1 MLGPELGWMVRP
13 IFMQSQVRLPLPSS
27 QNWKP
32 ETALSLSLSL
42 SLCGFRMG
50 RNETV
55 PFLVLLLSL
64 SLPWISLAYRP
75 GDLVPMSKM
84 GQYHSVRTLKP
95 SLSLSLSLS
104 LMHIIL
110 NFRINL
116 SIFKI
121 FNNFSPELCGTI

>member
-13 IFMQSQVRLPLPSS
+13 IFMQSQVKLPLPSS

-32 ETALSLSLSL
+32 ETALSRSLSL

-95 SLSLSLSLS
+95 SLS
-104 LMHIIL
+104 MYIIL

>member
-1 MLGPELGWMVRP
+1 MLGPELGWIVRP
-13 IFMQSQVRLPLPSS
+13 IFMQSQVKLPLPSS
-27 QNWKP
+27 QNRKS
-32 ETALSLSLSL
+32 ETALSL

-95 SLSLSLSLS
+95 SLSLSLS
-104 LMHIIL
+104 MHIIL

-116 SIFKI
+116 SISKI
-121 FNNFSPELCGTI
+121 FKNFSPELCGTI

>member
-1 MLGPELGWMVRP
+1 MGLSWAGW
-13 IFMQSQVRLPLPSS
+13 SGPSS
-27 QNWKP
+27 CRAKLNYHYLLRRIGNRKQ
-32 ETALSLSLSL
+32 LSLSLSL

>member
-1 MLGPELGWMVRP
+1 MCLGQSWAGWSGPCSCRSKLNYHYT
-13 IFMQSQVRLPLPSS
+13 FFAES
-27 QNWKP
+27 
-32 ETALSLSLSL
+32 ETGNSPLSLSLS
-42 SLCGFRMG
+42 GFRMG

-55 PFLVLLLSL
+55 PVLVLLLSL

-95 SLSLSLSLS
+95 SLSLS
-104 LMHIIL
+104 MHIIL

-116 SIFKI
+116 SIFFFLI
-121 FNNFSPELCGTI
+121 FNNFSPEPCGTI